1 MWLCMGLTY
10 LLKMQVSDS
19 KFIYY
24 MHIMHINYFCTYYA
38 YHEFSLP
45 FAGHSDRM
53 IIFKSAAYS
62 SYALS
67 DEDLEKILSCDNE
80 PVLRANILGVF
91 RAASRLWKYG
101 MPVEARSV
109 FQTDVFHP
117 ATVSEKLQNHLGLQP
132 VQSIFE
138 KYVVL
143 HI

>member
-1 MWLCMGLTY
+1 MWLCSGLTY

-24 MHIMHINYFCTYYA
+24 MHIMHIDYFCTYYA
-38 YHEFSLP
+38 CHEFSFP

-53 IIFKSAAYS
+53 IIFKSAAY
-62 SYALS
+62 YALS
-67 DEDLEKILSCDNE
+67 DDDLDEIMSCDNE
-80 PVLRANILGVF
+80 PVLRAYMLGLF
-91 RAASRLWKYG
+91 RAAGRLWKYG

-117 ATVSEKLQNHLGLQP
+117 ATVSDKLQNHLGLQP
-132 VQSIFE
+132 VQRIFE